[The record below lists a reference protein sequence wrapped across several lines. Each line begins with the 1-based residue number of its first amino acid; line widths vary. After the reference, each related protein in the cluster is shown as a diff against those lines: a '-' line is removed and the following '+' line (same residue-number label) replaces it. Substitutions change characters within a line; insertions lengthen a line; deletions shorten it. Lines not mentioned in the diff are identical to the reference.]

1 MILLLPSMLTNRK
14 MRKASKNKLSTL
26 KRKAWK
32 IFSEYIRLRD
42 KGVCFTCGVQKDPKE
57 MDAGHFKH
65 NRLDFDEMNIH
76 CQCTR
81 CNRFLHGNLG
91 EYAIRLMEKY
101 GKSELDSLVFR
112 SNQIKKYTYQDLEE
126 IIQTYKEKIRSS
138 IKL

>member
-1 MILLLPSMLTNRK
+1 
-14 MRKASKNKLSTL
+14 
-26 KRKAWK
+26 
-32 IFSEYIRLRD
+32 
-42 KGVCFTCGVQKDPKE
+42 